1 MLVPPSPETYDRI
14 LRLRVVRAFTDEPV
28 AHDDLTA
35 VLEAGRWTGSS
46 KNTQG
51 WRLAVITDPELR
63 SRLADTGRFTDPV
76 RNAPITVALISTP
89 EGNDFDIGR
98 LSQNLMLAADAR
110 GLGSCPVSFHDA
122 SLAGEILGLP
132 ADHRCRWG
140 VAIGHPDEETE
151 RAVRAGRPATMTGR
165 KPLEDLLWG

>member
-14 LRLRVVRAFTDEPV
+14 LGLRVVRAFTDEPV
-28 AHDDLTA
+28 AEDDLAA

-51 WRLAVITDPELR
+51 WRLAVITDGDMQ
-63 SRLADTGRFTDPV
+63 SRLADTGSFTDPV
-76 RNAPITVALISTP
+76 RNAPVTIALVSTP

-98 LSQNLMLAADAR
+98 LSQNLMLAAAAR
-110 GLGSCPVSFHDA
+110 GLGSCPVSFHDESA
-122 SLAGEILGLP
+122 AAELLGLP

-140 VAIGHPDEETE
+140 VVMGHPAEAAE
-151 RAVRAGRPATMTGR
+151 RAARTARPQGMTGR
-165 KPLEDLLWG
+165 KPVDDLLWR